1 MKPLALI
8 TGASSGI
15 GRELAK
21 RFAAGGHDLI
31 LTARRAEELNTL
43 ATEVSQE
50 HGVTCHVFP
59 HDLSSPASPQQLFD
73 KVTDANLVVD
83 VLVNNAG
90 FGQYGPFL
98 ESDPTRLLQM
108 LQVNMLALTHL
119 TRLFLPDMV
128 LRKHGRILNVASTA
142 AFQPGPQMA
151 GYYATKA
158 YVLSLSEALSY
169 ELRQS
174 GVTVTCLCPGPTRT
188 EFVANAALEG
198 SKLFH
203 SPGVEVAPV
212 AEAAFWATLRGQRVV
227 VPGFRSRVN
236 AFFGCHLPRW
246 LVLRIVDRIQEQ
258 REH

>member
-1 MKPLALI
+1 MNA
-8 TGASSGI
+8 
-15 GRELAK
+15 
-21 RFAAGGHDLI
+21 
-31 LTARRAEELNTL
+31 L
-43 ATEVSQE
+43 ATELVDIY
-50 HGVTCHVFP
+50 GVTCHVFP
-59 HDLSSPASPQQLFD
+59 SDLSLPDAPQQLFD

-98 ESDPTRLLQM
+98 ESDPARLLQM

-119 TRLFLPDMV
+119 TRLFLPGMV

-174 GVTVTCLCPGPTRT
+174 GVAVTYLCPGPTRT

-203 SPGVEVAPV
+203 SPGVMEVAPV

-227 VPGFRSRVN
+227 VPGFRNRVN
-236 AFFGCHLPRW
+236 AFFGRHLPRW